1 MKLGKFFRK
10 WARADQKERRFDLHL
25 DLLAPL
31 ETLATYR
38 GSTAQAVAAELV
50 EQALL
55 MEQLQ
60 KETWEKWQSLTPREQ
75 EVTALICCG
84 YTGRVICV
92 RLGIAN
98 ETVRSHV
105 HNILR
110 KLEVTNRKE
119 IRQLLSDWDFSAW
132 K

>member
-10 WARADQKERRFDLHL
+10 WARPDQKERRFDLHL

-84 YTGRVICV
+84 YTGRVICA